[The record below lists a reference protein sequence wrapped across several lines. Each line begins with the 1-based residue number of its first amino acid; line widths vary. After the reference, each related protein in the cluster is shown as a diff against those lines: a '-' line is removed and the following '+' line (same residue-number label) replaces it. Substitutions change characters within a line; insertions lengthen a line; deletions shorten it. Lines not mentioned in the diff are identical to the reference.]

1 VKLIHKI
8 YGTGQPVII
17 MHGLFGMGDNWRT
30 IARMLEDQCQ
40 SIVVD
45 MRNHGRSP
53 HDPEMNFQVMA
64 DDILEL
70 MDDLGLDQA
79 TLLGHS
85 MGGKV
90 AMHIALHHP
99 DRISRLIVADIAP
112 KLYPPHHTAVIE
124 AISSID
130 FNSMQDRSDIE
141 NTMAAYLGNDQSTI
155 QFLMKN
161 ISRDAEGRL
170 EWKANMPVIISAY
183 QHLMETIGE
192 TGTFPG
198 PTLFIRGQKSRYIQ
212 DEDLPMIAELFPH
225 YRLET
230 IPGAGHWVHADAPT
244 AFAEAVSRFLAE

>member
-1 VKLIHKI
+1 MKLIHKI

-17 MHGLFGMGDNWRT
+17 MHGLFGMGDNWRS
-30 IARMLEDQCQ
+30 IARILEDQCQ

-64 DDILEL
+64 NDILEL
-70 MDDLGLDQA
+70 MDDLGLEQA

-90 AMHIALHHP
+90 AMHIALHHSE
-99 DRISRLIVADIAP
+99 RVSRLIVADIAP
-112 KLYPPHHTAVIE
+112 KFYPPHHTTVIK

-130 FNSMQDRSDIE
+130 FDSMQDRSDIE
-141 NTMAAYLGNDQSTI
+141 SAMVAFLGNDQSTI

-161 ISRDAEGRL
+161 ISRDSEGKL

-183 QHLMETIGE
+183 GHLMESIGE
-192 TGTFPG
+192 TGMYPG
-198 PTLFIRGQKSRYIQ
+198 PTMFIRGQKSRYILE
-212 DEDLPMIAELFPH
+212 EDLPMIAGLFPQ

-244 AFAEAVSRFLAE
+244 AFAEAIRGFLAE